1 MDFGY
6 NRRVYRVYF
15 FVTIFVAV
23 ICSGCIASPAN
34 STATPDFVTAVL
46 PFTPPPTPT
55 QPPIESQPTAA
66 PAENPTPTFI
76 PIEGTTTSQLNVRA
90 EPSTASAS
98 LGLIE
103 LFAKV
108 LVNGK
113 DASGSWYRIEH
124 AGRNGWVRA
133 EFVQVDAT
141 AQIPVLGAGAGSG
154 SAGSALVTQGINV
167 RNGPAVSFDSL
178 GVLNPKDVVFLSGRD
193 ASGAW
198 IQIEFASSP
207 DGKGWVA
214 AEFLQA
220 DGFDALPV
228 VAGEVTTAE
237 APPEATASVRTAPE
251 DGDSM
256 QAPLT
261 LISLSSANARAAQ
274 IAGNVS
280 SMGGDA
286 KDWIHF
292 SAESGLVL
300 VEAQCAGSALQVE
313 VWNGEILADTFTL
326 ACGGSRS
333 LNITP
338 NNWHFLSL
346 SLPDASEPL
355 YMDYI
360 LKLEQQR

>member
-15 FVTIFVAV
+15 FVTIFVAA

-34 STATPDFVTAVL
+34 PTATPDFVTAVL

-55 QPPIESQPTAA
+55 QPLTESQPTAA

-124 AGRNGWVRA
+124 AGGNGWVRA
-133 EFVQVDAT
+133 EFVQVDAA
-141 AQIPVLGAGAGSG
+141 AQIPVLGAGAGGG

-167 RNGPAVSFDSL
+167 RKGPAVSFDSL
-178 GVLNPKDVVFLSGRD
+178 GVLNPKDVVFLSGKD
-193 ASGAW
+193 SSGAW

-220 DGFDALPV
+220 DGLDALPV
-228 VAGEVTTAE
+228 VAGEAAPTEAAPETTV
-237 APPEATASVRTAPE
+237 SVQTAPE

-256 QAPLT
+256 LAPLT

-286 KDWIHF
+286 KDWVHF
-292 SAESGLVL
+292 SAENRVVL
-300 VEAQCAGSALQVE
+300 LEAQCAGFALQVE
-313 VWNGEILADTFTL
+313 VWNGEILTDTISL

-333 LNITP
+333 LNVTP
-338 NNWHFLSL
+338 NNWHFLSI
-346 SLPDASEPL
+346 SLPDSGEPL

-360 LKLEQQR
+360 LKLELQR

>member
-23 ICSGCIASPAN
+23 ICSGCIASPVN

-46 PFTPPPTPT
+46 PFTPAPTPT
-55 QPPIESQPTAA
+55 LLPVETQPA

-113 DASGSWYRIEH
+113 DASGSWYRIDH
-124 AGRNGWVRA
+124 QGGNGWVRA
-133 EFVQVDAT
+133 EFVQVDAA
-141 AQIPVLGAGAGSG
+141 AQIPVLGAGTGSG

-220 DGFDALPV
+220 DGLDALPV
-228 VAGEVTTAE
+228 VAGEIAPAE
-237 APPEATASVRTAPE
+237 SSPEATTSVRTALE

-261 LISLSSANARAAQ
+261 LVSLSAANARAAQ
-274 IAGNVS
+274 IGGNVS

-292 SAESGLVL
+292 SAESGIVL
-300 VEAQCAGSALQVE
+300 VTAQCAGSALQVE
-313 VWNGEILADTFTL
+313 VWNGEILINTFSL
-326 ACGGSRS
+326 ACGESKS
-333 LNITP
+333 LKITP
-338 NNWHFLSL
+338 NNWHFLSI
-346 SLPDASEPL
+346 SLPDPSQPL
-355 YMDYI
+355 YLDYI
-360 LKLEQQR
+360 LKLELQR